1 MDSLIML
8 LPSILN
14 LNKDS
19 KTFVMN
25 DIKTIVNVVISIL
38 FFHSTNRVYIENLG
52 EILNDLIRISII
64 GNDKNY
70 PTVACNKEF
79 LNIVKR
85 FNDIQAKQEDNTKK
99 DTERVYETP
108 PVNTDVSTPI
118 ACSDFK

>member
-8 LPSILN
+8 FPSILN

-25 DIKTIVNVVISIL
+25 DIKTIINVAISIL
-38 FFHSTNRVYIENLG
+38 FFHSTNKVYIENLG
-52 EILNDLIRISII
+52 EILNDLVRISII

-70 PTVACNKEF
+70 PTVTCNKEF

-99 DTERVYETP
+99 DTQRVYETP
-108 PVNTDVSTPI
+108 PDNTDVSTPN